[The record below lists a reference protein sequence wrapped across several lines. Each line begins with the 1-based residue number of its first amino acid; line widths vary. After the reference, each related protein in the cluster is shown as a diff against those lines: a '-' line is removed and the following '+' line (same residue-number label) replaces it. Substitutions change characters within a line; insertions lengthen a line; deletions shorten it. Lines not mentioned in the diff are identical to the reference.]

1 MDSER
6 YDAVIVGA
14 SLAGCTAAILL
25 GRAGAS
31 VGLVERRAD
40 PDAFKRICGHFILSS
55 AVPAMERIGLLDAV
69 ERAGAV
75 RCRPRLWTRWGWVD
89 PRGQSALPR
98 CVNIRRE
105 RLDPMLRRMAADTP
119 GVELIAG
126 WSAERLLGD
135 GDGVAGVEVRDRNGS
150 VRSLRARL
158 VVGADGRDSRI
169 ARLAKAPTRATPHG
183 RFSYAGYYEGPPP
196 PGAPDG
202 SLWILD
208 PQWAAAFP
216 TDGGLTMYGCMPTK
230 DRLPEFRRDLE
241 GALISF
247 IADLPDAPPILESRR
262 VGPIIGK
269 IEMPNLWREPVSSGL
284 ALVGDASLATD
295 PLWGVGCGWAFQSA
309 EWLADAVAPALA
321 GGEPL
326 ERGLRRYRR
335 RWARGLMG
343 HAFLIHS
350 YATGR
355 RFNAVER
362 LLFSSGATDP
372 RAAAR
377 LEAFGTRH
385 IGPERL
391 AGPATAGA
399 VLAATARRLAGNR
412 PARAAAPM
420 LEAAS

>member
-1 MDSER
+1 MEGDR

-25 GRAGAS
+25 GRAGAR

-40 PDAFKRICGHFILSS
+40 PEAFKRICGHFIQSS
-55 AVPAMERIGLLDAV
+55 AVPAMERIGLLEAV

-75 RCRPRLWTRWGWVD
+75 RCRPLLWTRWGWLD
-89 PRGQSALPR
+89 PRVHSDLPH

-105 RLDPMLRRMAADTP
+105 RLDPLLRRMAADNP

-126 WSAERLLGD
+126 WSAERLLAD
-135 GDGVAGVEVRDRNGS
+135 GDRVGGVEVRDRNGCG
-150 VRSLRARL
+150 RELRARL
-158 VVGADGRDSRI
+158 VVGADGRDSQI
-169 ARLAKAPTRATPHG
+169 ARLAQVRARTAQHG

-202 SLWILD
+202 SVWMLD

-216 TDGGLTMYGCMPTK
+216 TDDGLTMYGCMPTR

-241 GALISF
+241 GALVSF
-247 IADLPDAPPILESRR
+247 VADLPEAPPIRESRR

-269 IEMPNLWREPVSSGL
+269 IEMPNVRREPTHRGL
-284 ALVGDASLATD
+284 ALIGDASLATD

-321 GGEPL
+321 GDEPL
-326 ERGLRRYRR
+326 ARGLRRYRR
-335 RWARGLMG
+335 RWRQGLL
-343 HAFLIHS
+343 AHS
-350 YATGR
+350 IMIDRYASGR

-362 LLFSSGATDP
+362 LLFSAGAADP
-372 RAAAR
+372 RMAAR
-377 LEAFGTRH
+377 LEAFGTRNA
-385 IGPERL
+385 GPERL
-391 AGPATAGA
+391 ASPGMATA
-399 VLAATARRLAGNR
+399 VVAATARRLAAGRNGR
-412 PARAAAPM
+412 AGAPAPRT
-420 LEAAS
+420 AS

>member
-1 MDSER
+1 MESER

-25 GRAGAS
+25 GRAGVS

-40 PDAFKRICGHFILSS
+40 PAAFKRICGHFIQSS
-55 AVPAMERIGLLDAV
+55 AVPAMQRIGLLDAV
-69 ERAGAV
+69 ERAGAR
-75 RCRPRLWTRWGWVD
+75 RCRPLLRTRWGWID
-89 PRGQSALPR
+89 PRGHSSLPR

-105 RLDPMLRRMAADTP
+105 RLDPLLRGMAADAP

-126 WSAERLLGD
+126 WSAGRLLAD
-135 GDGVAGVEVRDRNGS
+135 GDRVAGVEVHDPNGHA
-150 VRSLRARL
+150 RSLRARL
-158 VVGADGRDSRI
+158 VVAADGRDSQI
-169 ARLAKAPTRATPHG
+169 ARLAKVRTRTSPHG

-202 SLWILD
+202 SVWMLD

-216 TDGGLTMYGCMPTK
+216 TDSGLTMYGCMPTK

-241 GALISF
+241 GALTSF

-269 IEMPNLWREPVSSGL
+269 IEMPNVRRDPVGPGL

-295 PLWGVGCGWAFQSA
+295 PLWGVGCGWAFQTA
-309 EWLADAVAPALA
+309 EWLADGVAPALA

-335 RWARGLMG
+335 RWRRGLLA
-343 HAFLIHS
+343 HAYLIDD

-355 RFNAVER
+355 RFKAVER
-362 LLFSSGATDP
+362 LLFSAAATDP
-372 RAAAR
+372 RVAAR
-377 LEAFGTRH
+377 LEAFGTRNV
-385 IGPERL
+385 GPERL

-412 PARAAAPM
+412 AARATAPM